1 MIWKNGLDAVSAEEI
16 VAGFDTDA
24 ECGNNLKHLGI
35 SSTRPSS
42 SRNGALD
49 SVTDDRFALPLKDIC
64 HSCRAAG
71 KTTYIYVF
79 DQPNLWQSSSR
90 AHHAVDLNF
99 LIGEYDISFNSAAEK
114 VGSQMRHKWIW
125 FINGEKAQDG
135 DKRFAF
141 GPHGN
146 CGGIDDTEYA
156 ARRRVQH
163 FELLREMGP
172 ARTAPTVGQLI
183 VGRLVC

>member
-71 KTTYIYVF
+71 KTTYKYVF
-79 DQPNLWQSSSR
+79 DQPNHGRAQAGRIMLLTSSSSLANTTFPSIQLR
-90 AHHAVDLNF
+90 KKLDL
-99 LIGEYDISFNSAAEK
+99 
-114 VGSQMRHKWIW
+114 R
-125 FINGEKAQDG
+125 
-135 DKRFAF
+135 
-141 GPHGN
+141 
-146 CGGIDDTEYA
+146 
-156 ARRRVQH
+156 
-163 FELLREMGP
+163 
-172 ARTAPTVGQLI
+172 
-183 VGRLVC
+183 